1 MMIPVR
7 AVNHER
13 RVGAQQALG
22 RVGHRERLRG
32 ILSRRWVR
40 YAIVYVIAFNAIT
53 LGMQATSLAKS
64 PIGPVLDGIDRVV
77 LAIFV
82 VELALKLWAHGRSF
96 FRDPWN
102 VFDLAIVSV
111 GFVPAIQSFTALR
124 ALRAIRLLRLLSS
137 HSQIRAVLNSLAQ
150 ALPGMSAIIVMLAI
164 VYYLFAVIA
173 TMMWGRDV
181 EQYFGSLGTSLISLF
196 QVSAL
201 EGWPQIAESV
211 VEGGHPWAWAFFV
224 VFIVCTTFTI
234 LNLFIGLIVSTMQSV
249 VEQRTEK
256 EIELLS
262 SLVAK
267 EAAELDARIAALQ
280 AEFRDLRQS
289 LVAAG
294 ERPAG

>member
-1 MMIPVR
+1 M
-7 AVNHER
+7 
-13 RVGAQQALG
+13 
-22 RVGHRERLRG
+22 
-32 ILSRRWVR
+32 R

-249 VEQRTEK
+249 VEKRTEK